1 MLKASNHDGAM
12 DMDDY
17 LQKYNQWL
25 NAPFI
30 DSQTKAEL
38 AAAGEPAEIEDRF
51 YKDLEFGT
59 GGLRGIMGAGTNR
72 VNIYTIRKASFGL
85 ANYILD
91 NFGGEGKA
99 RGIAIAYDSRHNSQT
114 FAEEAAKVFCA
125 CGIKTFLFDEL
136 QPTPVLSFAVRHLKC
151 IAGVVITASHNPKEY
166 NGYKVY
172 NQHGCQLVPREADQ
186 VIEYVNQVQDIA
198 AVPVS
203 DADWARARGLLDGVG
218 REVLDAYLD
227 AVHAQS
233 LYGDGQAKAGLKIVY
248 TPLHGT
254 GLKPVTSVLARD
266 GFTSV
271 FVVKEQQEPDGSFS
285 TVRTPNP
292 EETEALALGIAKAK
306 AVGADIVL
314 GTDPDCDRV
323 GVAVKHNREYV
334 HLTGNQIGALL
345 VKFVLEQK
353 KADLSPRSTL
363 IKTIVTNDLGAQI
376 ALDYGLNVV
385 DTLTG
390 FKFIGDKMTEF
401 EQSGTNEFVAGY
413 EESYGY
419 LVGTHV
425 RDKDAVVATM
435 LICEMAAYHR
445 KRGKTLADALDEL
458 YQEYGFYLDHLDS
471 FVLEGINGSAKID
484 AIMALLRTEG
494 KDILPDVAEVIDYSR
509 GIQDLPKSD
518 VLKFILRD
526 GSWIAVRPSG
536 TEPKLKVYYSIR
548 QPEESLAKAK
558 LELIRGLVSRQIIE
572 I

>member
-1 MLKASNHDGAM
+1 M
-12 DMDDY
+12 
-17 LQKYNQWL
+17 
-25 NAPFI
+25 
-30 DSQTKAEL
+30 
-38 AAAGEPAEIEDRF
+38 
-51 YKDLEFGT
+51 
-59 GGLRGIMGAGTNR
+59 
-72 VNIYTIRKASFGL
+72 
-85 ANYILD
+85 
-91 NFGGEGKA
+91 
-99 RGIAIAYDSRHNSQT
+99 
-114 FAEEAAKVFCA
+114 
-125 CGIKTFLFDEL
+125 
-136 QPTPVLSFAVRHLKC
+136 
-151 IAGVVITASHNPKEY
+151 
-166 NGYKVY
+166 
-172 NQHGCQLVPREADQ
+172 
-186 VIEYVNQVQDIA
+186 
-198 AVPVS
+198 
-203 DADWARARGLLDGVG
+203 
-218 REVLDAYLD
+218 
-227 AVHAQS
+227 
-233 LYGDGQAKAGLKIVY
+233 
-248 TPLHGT
+248 
-254 GLKPVTSVLARD
+254 KPVTSVLARD

-509 GIQDLPKSD
+509 GFRIFPNQMC
-518 VLKFILRD
+518 
-526 GSWIAVRPSG
+526 
-536 TEPKLKVYYSIR
+536 
-548 QPEESLAKAK
+548 
-558 LELIRGLVSRQIIE
+558 
-572 I
+572 